1 MAFSLRA
8 LVGATLVA
16 LFVCS
21 SANGLHAQGG
31 LAPRLLSPAPV
42 GVNFGAVGYVY
53 SSGNVLLDDALPLE
67 GTQARLHSLAASY
80 VRSIDLFG
88 LSGRISAS
96 VPIANG
102 EWTAEL
108 DGRDTST
115 VRNGVGDPVVGLGIA
130 LIGAPA
136 LGAADFATY
145 RPRLVVGTSVLVRV
159 PIGQYNSAKFFN
171 LGTNRWQAI
180 AGIGA
185 GLHAGRWEFELQ
197 VRGWFSATNDDFFG
211 GNRISQRP
219 LVGFQLHGAYTFKR
233 GLWAALSVG
242 QSFGGAT
249 VTNGVEQD
257 NSQQNNRIGATVGVP
272 IHGAWALKAAY
283 TVGVATRFGGDFDV
297 GTIGVTYYWG
307 GRK

>member
-1 MAFSLRA
+1 VVVSARGLVRATMSL
-8 LVGATLVA
+8 LL
-16 LFVCS
+16 VCS
-21 SANGLHAQGG
+21 SSGGLHAQGG

-42 GVNFGAVGYVY
+42 GLNFGAVGYVY

-102 EWTAEL
+102 NWTAEL

-115 VRNGVGDPVVGLGIA
+115 VRNGVGDPVLGVGIA
-130 LIGAPA
+130 LVGAPA
-136 LGAADFATY
+136 MRAADFATY

-185 GLHAGRWEFELQ
+185 GLHAGRWEFELH

-219 LVGFQLHGAYTFKR
+219 LIGFQLHGAYTFKR

-257 NSQQNNRIGATVGVP
+257 NSQQNNRIGATIGVP

-297 GTIGVTYYWG
+297 ATIGVTYYWG